1 MNENRPRYSGFTL
14 MELLVVIGII
24 GAISSIGV
32 VSFAAVGRNMRI
44 ESAANAIKDRIFYAR
59 TSAITQRRKFAIRM
73 TVTPT
78 RKVWKLQTFDSGSDN
93 VIDYEND
100 LTVDTRPYYLDH
112 RLNIKAEPPI
122 EIEFSPEGGITY
134 ASHNPI
140 VIEDKTEPQEIWEMP
155 IQIYKAAGIAR
166 VKPINRIFPDD
177 NKQVQAK
184 AADNKQVESEDAAFE
199 ALGLD

>member
-1 MNENRPRYSGFTL
+1 MNGKSSRYSGFTL

-44 ESAANAIKDRIFYAR
+44 ESAANSIKDRIYYAR

-78 RKVWKLQTFDSGSDN
+78 RKVWKLETFDSGPDN
-93 VIDYEND
+93 VIDFEND
-100 LTVDTRPYYLDH
+100 SKIDSRPYYVDH
-112 RLNIKAEPPI
+112 RLKIKAEPPI
-122 EIEFSPEGGITY
+122 EIEFSPEGGILY

-140 VIEDKTEPQEIWEMP
+140 VLVDETEPQEIWEMP
-155 IQIYKAAGIAR
+155 IQLYKAAGIAR
-166 VKPINRIFPDD
+166 VRPLERIFPEET
-177 NKQVQAK
+177 KTAV
-184 AADNKQVESEDAAFE
+184 AAPTTEKKVESEDEAFE
-199 ALGLD
+199 ALGL

>member
-1 MNENRPRYSGFTL
+1 MNGNRTGYSGFTL

-32 VSFAAVGRNMRI
+32 ASFATVGRSMRI
-44 ESAANAIKDRIFYAR
+44 DSAANAIKDRIFFAR

-73 TVTPT
+73 TITPT
-78 RKVWKLQTFDSGSDN
+78 RKVWKLQTFDSGPDN

-100 LTVDTRPYYLDH
+100 LTIDTKPYYLDH
-112 RLNIKAEPPI
+112 RLKIKAEPPI
-122 EIEFSPEGGITY
+122 DIEFSPEGGITY

-140 VIEDKTEPQEIWEMP
+140 VIEDRTEATEIWEVP

-166 VKPINRIFPDD
+166 VKPLNRIFPDED
-177 NKQVQAK
+177 KPEKTQQAEAKQ
-184 AADNKQVESEDAAFE
+184 ADNEDAAFE